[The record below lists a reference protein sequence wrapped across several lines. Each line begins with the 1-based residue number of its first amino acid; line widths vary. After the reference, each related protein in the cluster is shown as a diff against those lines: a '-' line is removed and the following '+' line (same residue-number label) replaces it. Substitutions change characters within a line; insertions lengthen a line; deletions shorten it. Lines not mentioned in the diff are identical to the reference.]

1 MRICSA
7 EFGDRN
13 IETTCSCCERASAA
27 SYGRWEMIGRSLK
40 SFHNEG
46 IIRLDGQRIVITDG
60 DALSDIAGVEHMKR
74 NYRSN

>member
-13 IETTCSCCERASAA
+13 IETIYGCCERASAA
-27 SYGRWEMIGRSLK
+27 SDGSWEMIGRSLK

-60 DALSDIAGVEHMKR
+60 DVLSDIAGVEHMKR